1 MQVSGRQITERG
13 RRSKHRSGEEAGDRN
28 TSSVTLAMS
37 VVQKNR
43 QHASRKTGARPARR
57 RRSRALRTVSGQ
69 RERVARQAVEA
80 ETCPLSPLPASETGA
95 ARGRC

>member
-37 VVQKNR
+37 AVQKNR
-43 QHASRKTGARPARR
+43 QHASGKQ
-57 RRSRALRTVSGQ
+57 V
-69 RERVARQAVEA
+69 
-80 ETCPLSPLPASETGA
+80 
-95 ARGRC
+95 RGRLVGAGAVRYGR